1 VVQLGFELIRRNH
14 VDIGTE
20 QFREFSVEGV
30 EFDESDVGVEVD
42 EEVDVTASVFVS
54 SGHASEEAH
63 VVGSVLSSD
72 SQDVESATGETTGD
86 GCVRQFGRR

>member
-20 QFREFSVEGV
+20 EFGEFPVEGV
-30 EFDESDVGVEVD
+30 EFNESDIGVEVD
-42 EEVDVTASVFVS
+42 EEVDVAARVFIS

-72 SQDVESATGETTGD
+72 S
-86 GCVRQFGRR
+86 